1 MPQPLH
7 ILLTGEI
14 GAGKSTL
21 ARRLLAH
28 SKRPL
33 YGFVTV
39 RFAPDSEG
47 IACTCIYPAD
57 TSERICSDAN
67 LVGYH
72 DGKAPAA
79 FPSVF
84 DSLGVQLLQAPQSGL
99 LLMDELGFYE
109 NAALGFQREALR
121 ALSGDTPVL
130 AVVKQRQTAFL
141 DEVRAHKNARMFTVT
156 AENRDTLYEKLLPYV
171 LQWNAL

>member
-14 GAGKSTL
+14 GTGKSTL

-39 RFAPDSEG
+39 RFAPDPAG
-47 IACTCIYPAD
+47 IARTCIYPAD
-57 TSERICSDAN
+57 EAERICSEEN
-67 LVGYH
+67 IVGFH

-84 DSLGVQLLQAPQSGL
+84 DSFGVQLLQAPQRGL

-109 NAALGFQREALR
+109 NAARGFQREALR
-121 ALSGDTPVL
+121 ALNGDVPVL

-141 DEVRAHKNARMFTVT
+141 DEVRAHKNARLFTVT
-156 AENRDTLYEKLLPYV
+156 TENRDALYKELLPYV
-171 LQWNAL
+171 LGWNVL

>member
-28 SKRPL
+28 SERPL

-39 RFAPDSEG
+39 RFAPDPAG
-47 IACTCIYPAD
+47 IARTCIYPAN
-57 TSERICSDAN
+57 TTERICSKDN
-67 LVGYH
+67 IVGYH
-72 DGKAPAA
+72 DGKTPAA
-79 FPSVF
+79 FPAVF
-84 DSLGVQLLQAPQSGL
+84 DSLGVQLLQSPQGGL

-109 NAALGFQREALR
+109 SAAPVFQREVLR
-121 ALSGDTPVL
+121 ALSGGTPVL

-141 DEVRAHKNARMFTVT
+141 DEVRAHKNARLFTVT
-156 AENRDTLYEKLLPYV
+156 AENRDALYEELLPYV
-171 LQWNAL
+171 LKWNAL

>member
-1 MPQPLH
+1 MPQPHH

-14 GAGKSTL
+14 SAGKSTL

-39 RFAPDSEG
+39 RFAPNSEG
-47 IACTCIYPAD
+47 IARTCIYPA
-57 TSERICSDAN
+57 TEAERTCSKDN
-67 LVGYH
+67 LVGFH

-79 FPSVF
+79 FPAVF
-84 DSLGVQLLQAPQSGL
+84 DSLGVALLQAPQSGL

-109 NAALGFQREALR
+109 NAAIRFQREALR
-121 ALSGDTPVL
+121 ALNGDTPVL
-130 AVVKQRQTAFL
+130 AVVKQRQTTFL
-141 DEVRAHKNARMFTVT
+141 DEVRAHRNARLFTVT
-156 AENRDTLYEKLLPYV
+156 AENRDALYEELLPYV
-171 LQWNAL
+171 LQWNAQ